1 LREELSVVKTALF
14 ALLCLFA
21 VVLAGCGGGS
31 KKGDTDTQAT
41 GAAKAA
47 CEGSALASPSKLPP
61 NFPQVQNATYT
72 KEGTE
77 GPTDIV
83 EGYFS
88 GSVKDGHAAYTK
100 ALNTGGYAVTHDE
113 LDEHDSEVNWKGHG
127 RSGQVALREQCGESD
142 KIYVR
147 VTNRPA

>member
-1 LREELSVVKTALF
+1 MIRASLLTLLCLSVVA
-14 ALLCLFA
+14 A
-21 VVLAGCGGGS
+21 AGCGGGS
-31 KKGDTDTQAT
+31 KKAETDTKAT
-41 GAAKAA
+41 SAAKAA
-47 CEGSALASPSKLPP
+47 CGGSALATPSKLPSG
-61 NFPQVQNATYT
+61 FPQVQNATYT
-72 KEGTE
+72 KQSTE

-83 EGYFS
+83 EGYFN
-88 GSVKDGHAAYTK
+88 GSVKDGHNAYK
-100 ALNTGGYAVTHDE
+100 MALNTGGYTVTHDE